1 MTTKELTVRD
11 MIRAY
16 QREIRDTSD
25 LLPDRAA
32 ELLTKLT
39 ALLGNCADEI
49 RNCDHDYSVVL
60 LAHLETEKHANRARI
75 KAEISPAFQRRQE
88 ARDLKDLSVEMIRS
102 LKYYLRA
109 KGEELQLSRHL

>member
-1 MTTKELTVRD
+1 VTSVRD
-11 MIRAY
+11 LIRSY

-60 LAHLETEKHANRARI
+60 LSHLETEKHANRARI

-88 ARDLKDLSVEMIRS
+88 ARDLKELATELIRS
-102 LKYYLRA
+102 LKYYLRTKA
-109 KGEELQLSRHL
+109 DEQQLSRHL